1 MMNIGTKV
9 IRRGTF
15 MTALVTLENGQ
26 MFKIDMHGLILT
38 AIDELG
44 NPISTKPLQRL
55 PVAVPGHQVA
65 FAFGDGIETTKD
77 KVATVIY
84 CR

>member
-1 MMNIGTKV
+1 MK
-9 IRRGTF
+9 
-15 MTALVTLENGQ
+15 ALVTLENGQ
-26 MFKIDMHGLILT
+26 MFQIDMHDLLLT
-38 AIDELG
+38 AIDKLG

-55 PVAVPGHQVA
+55 PVAVPGCRLA
-65 FAFGDGIETTKD
+65 FAFGDGTETTRD

>member
-1 MMNIGTKV
+1 MK
-9 IRRGTF
+9 
-15 MTALVTLENGQ
+15 ALVTLENGQ
-26 MFKIDMHGLILT
+26 MYQIDMHDLLLT
-38 AIDELG
+38 AIDKLG

-55 PVAVPGHQVA
+55 PVAVPGRHVA
-65 FAFGDGIETTKD
+65 FAFGDGTETTRD